1 MTRSF
6 PMLLGICIYALSLI
20 TPLFAGALPA
30 DSHTPS
36 YNRERRLF
44 DSDSASNSSSRS
56 SSEKSAAGT
65 AEEIIDFMQVI
76 MEGGIQ

>member
-1 MTRSF
+1 
-6 PMLLGICIYALSLI
+6 MLLGVCIYALSLI

-30 DSHTPS
+30 VSHTPS
-36 YNRERRLF
+36 YSLERRLF
-44 DSDSASNSSSRS
+44 DSDSASSSSPRS
-56 SSEKSAAGT
+56 SNGKSTAGT